1 MELKTKYSRHFFKNF
16 KKIKSFSRR
25 FYRTD
30 NISGFKTE
38 DYRDEP
44 IYENDGQLFFDCDR

>member
-1 MELKTKYSRHFFKNF
+1 MELKTKYSHHFFKNF

-25 FYRTD
+25 FFQVD
-30 NISGFKTE
+30 NILITE